1 MAAVNGVN
9 YAKEIAKPNEVAE
22 PGSRQAPVRVLMDYV
37 LAGGAVAADVI
48 TIGRLP
54 KGARVIRCSNIGG
67 GSSPSYSVAPGAKM
81 ANDTLVTFTVGTSP
95 GTDVYAIIEYVL
107 N

>member
-9 YAKEIAKPNEVAE
+9 YAKEIAQPAE
-22 PGSRQAPVRVLMDYV
+22 KADPGTRNAPVRTLMDWK
-37 LAGGAVAADVI
+37 LAASAVATDVI
-48 TIGRLP
+48 SIGKLP
-54 KGARVIRCSNIGG
+54 KGARVLRCSHIGG

-81 ANDTLVTFTVGTSP
+81 ADETLVTFTVGSTPAS
-95 GTDVYAIIEYVL
+95 DIYVFIEYVL